1 MSLSARTRR
10 AGPAAGQR
18 GAALLLAMLILALIA
33 TLATGMVWQQWR
45 AVQVES
51 AERARSQSAW
61 ILVGA
66 LDWARLILRE
76 DKAGIDHLGEPW
88 AVPLAEA
95 RLSSF
100 LAAGKDGTTSADGDS
115 GPEAFLSGVIT
126 DAQARYNLNNLVAA
140 GKAVPAEVLML
151 RRLFENIG
159 VAPDLAT
166 TITVGLRDAGGGSTA
181 EPGAAGGAGAGGAGT
196 GTGGAGAGAGTGGTD
211 TGTGA
216 GANPGGSGGSG
227 GGNADAEADAQLAA
241 LNLPL
246 ASADPPLLPQSIK
259 QLRWFGL
266 DEDTIARITPH
277 VILLPA
283 NRRTTVNLNTAS
295 RELIAASI
303 DKLDLAGAQRLVLA
317 RERKAFESLADASAL
332 VPGFTPD
339 PLRVG
344 VASDY
349 FEVRGRLR
357 LGDRMLEER
366 SLVWRNQRDVQTLSR
381 ERLNGQDKLP

>member
-1 MSLSARTRR
+1 MSLPARALP
-10 AGPAAGQR
+10 AGPAARQR

-33 TLATGMVWQQWR
+33 TLSTGMVWQQWR

-100 LAAGKDGTTSADGDS
+100 LAAGKDGTTTSADGDN

-181 EPGAAGGAGAGGAGT
+181 EPSAAGGAGSGGAGT
-196 GTGGAGAGAGTGGTD
+196 GTGTGGTAAGTG
-211 TGTGA
+211 A
-216 GANPGGSGGSG
+216 A
-227 GGNADAEADAQLAA
+227 GGNGNAEAEAQLAA
-241 LNLPL
+241 LNLP
-246 ASADPPLLPQSIK
+246 AVAADPPLLPQSIK

-266 DEDTIARITPH
+266 DEETIARITPH
-277 VILLPA
+277 VILLPG

-303 DKLDLAGAQRLVLA
+303 DKLDLAGAQRLVQA
-317 RERKAFESLADASAL
+317 RERKAFESLAEASAV

-339 PLRVG
+339 SSRVG

-357 LGDRMLEER
+357 LGDRLLEER